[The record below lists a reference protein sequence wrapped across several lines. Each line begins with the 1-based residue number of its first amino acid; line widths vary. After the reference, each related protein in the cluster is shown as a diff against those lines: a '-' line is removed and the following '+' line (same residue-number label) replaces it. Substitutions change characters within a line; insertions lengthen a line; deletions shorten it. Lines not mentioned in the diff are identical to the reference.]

1 MARLA
6 NGRFK
11 AGERSNPAAEFTKG
25 QTPWNKGKVYERMLG
40 EKHPQWKGGK
50 PECLDCS
57 KRLSTYTSRRCA
69 PCHFKFLKTLT
80 QPRNVGFK
88 PGIGAGIGE
97 QHPKWKGDKVS
108 YSALH
113 HWVRRKLGIPKIC
126 WECGFESDR
135 IRLFH
140 WANISREYKRDLD
153 DWARLCAKCHKAYD
167 AYKIELTLTQT
178 RG

>member
-1 MARLA
+1 MARQP

-11 AGERSNPAAEFTKG
+11 AGVRNNPTAEFTKG

-40 EKHPQWKGGK
+40 DRHPQWKGGK
-50 PECLDCS
+50 PDCLDCGKKLGSYTS
-57 KRLSTYTSRRCA
+57 KRCA
-69 PCHFKFLKTLT
+69 ACHLKSPKALT
-80 QPRNVGFK
+80 HIKDIGFK
-88 PGIGAGIGE
+88 SGVGAGVGE
-97 QHPKWKGDKVS
+97 RHPKWKGDGVG
-108 YSALH
+108 YYALH

-140 WANISREYKRDLD
+140 WANISREYKRELD

-167 AYKIELTLTQT
+167 SDKIELTLTQI
-178 RG
+178 GG